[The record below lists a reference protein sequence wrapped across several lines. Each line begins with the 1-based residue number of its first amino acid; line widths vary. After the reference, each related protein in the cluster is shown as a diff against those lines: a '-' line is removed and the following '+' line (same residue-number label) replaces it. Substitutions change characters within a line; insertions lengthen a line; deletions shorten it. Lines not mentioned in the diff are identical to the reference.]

1 MSTSEKPEGPA
12 NETFA
17 VGPGWHGGTLAE
29 SARRVGRRVLDW
41 VNPLTGVES
50 SVVIPEATV
59 AGVHRLYEERGAEAA
74 IGRYK
79 RFMPIAVSFAAMS
92 KYPGTKVGSLVL
104 GPGWEVR
111 SSGWNGAPRGSDADV
126 DDRSKDRSVL
136 LDWIAHAE
144 ANAIT
149 NAARC
154 GTALEGCTLICTHAP
169 CMSCAKLIVQAGIR
183 TVVFNKPD
191 GVFLERWQ
199 SEFNKALALF
209 AEVGVA
215 VVEI

>member
-1 MSTSEKPEGPA
+1 MSEGTRALDHRGSPLPERLPDEPLQA
-12 NETFA
+12 FM
-17 VGPGWHGGTLAE
+17 L
-29 SARRVGRRVLDW
+29 RV
-41 VNPLTGVES
+41 N
-50 SVVIPEATV
+50 
-59 AGVHRLYEERGAEAA
+59 EERRAEAA

-92 KYPGTKVGSLVL
+92 KYPGTKVGALVL

-154 GTALEGCTLICTHAP
+154 GTPLEHCTLICTHAP